1 MVRPGSGRL
10 NGAGRHGAISE
21 DRVPRGRDE
30 DRLLLVRRVNK
41 PDAGLWGYPGGHVE
55 LGETVAEAAIRELRE
70 ETNVEARASRVLT
83 SLDVIR
89 RREDGVVAH
98 HYVLIAVLCDY
109 LAGVPEAGDDAA
121 EADWFAFGRVLSGDL
136 PMSRNVDTVL
146 RLALRREEIVPRDGA
161 RRRC

>member
-1 MVRPGSGRL
+1 MAPYPKIASLAVVTR
-10 NGAGRHGAISE
+10 
-21 DRVPRGRDE
+21 E

-121 EADWFAFGRVLSGDL
+121 KADWFAFGRVLSGDL